1 MKHNLLKIEKIQLC
15 WRHTN
20 RYEKTRE
27 NVRENGQPL
36 SSIIE
41 NTNDNEVRVETWGVY
56 ESTGNR
62 SLVAI
67 FPTKVK

>member
-41 NTNDNEVRVETWGVY
+41 NTNDNEVRVET
-56 ESTGNR
+56 
-62 SLVAI
+62 
-67 FPTKVK
+67 